1 MASTHG
7 FDPIPGAD
15 GRLIA
20 ILTNP
25 PLTRGDRTRARVD
38 RIRSMLGHES
48 AEIVNLFPE
57 ATHRTG
63 AITRLGS
70 DEALWVSARPSI
82 ESALT
87 RADSVLLGYG
97 LDEPAGAARSHHR
110 AQVRWLHGALRDRR
124 LPVYVVGE
132 GPRHPSRWQ
141 RYTSRRFP
149 DVPFEQALS
158 LSLKPID
165 MRPTPPCQ

>member
-1 MASTHG
+1 MALTHRS
-7 FDPIPGAD
+7 DARSGAD

-20 ILTNP
+20 ILANP
-25 PLTRGDRTRARVD
+25 PLTGGDRTRARVD
-38 RIRSMLGHES
+38 RVRSMLGHQS

-63 AITRLGS
+63 AITRLGT

-87 RADSVLLGYG
+87 MADSVLLGYG
-97 LDEPAGAARSHHR
+97 LDEPAGAARSYHR
-110 AQVRWLHGALRDRR
+110 AQVNWLYGALRVRK
-124 LPVYVVGE
+124 LPTYVVGE

-141 RYTSRRFP
+141 RYTSRRHP

-158 LSLKPID
+158 LSLKQID
-165 MRPTPPCQ
+165 LWQGPP